1 VNDLPTPQAPSD
13 PAPLMPFH
21 ETPFYPTPGWTMLAR
36 ILTRNEGV
44 YGLCGPRGSGKTWLM
59 RQAIGQG
66 TASGGMGLW
75 FPCSGESDPMEF
87 LSALCDT
94 VADAVE
100 QRFVADNFWARI
112 GRRLRPA
119 LILAVVL
126 PVVADVVVYAI
137 HGLNAKGA
145 VQPTL
150 LAALP
155 PWLWIVVGV
164 ALFLLVA
171 DLIARIVWDGR
182 PAGRLVRVATG
193 LRKRVRYTEDLTH
206 GSEVD
211 ISGGSVVASTWKTSE
226 QQSLSERPATVPSLV
241 FEFRRLAALI
251 AKTTRRPLV
260 IGIDELDKISD
271 RGVVVKLLQN
281 VRGVLEIPNVHFLVA
296 LSEEAAAALQLGS
309 LQVRGRNEFNSSF
322 STVIS
327 LPPLSAGQAV
337 ALLGELGI
345 EAATERAQILSLLSA
360 GNVREM
366 IRLADGS
373 QLPARPDHVDRDH
386 WLIMKTI
393 EAEAAALLGEIINV
407 YSAQDRTGDVMV
419 SVWNKLP
426 SAAFS
431 SVDQFVEL
439 SRSAIHDSW
448 LPGWTDATWEDQ
460 VRESWQRLL
469 VRLFVSGSVI
479 APSRITGD
487 SRKYS
492 PQDMSGLRDVLI
504 MATQSSA
511 VARAMLVAA
520 MGPNLDR
527 TYTAPPGIRLLPESA
542 G

>member
-1 VNDLPTPQAPSD
+1 
-13 PAPLMPFH
+13 MPFRQ
-21 ETPFYPTPGWTMLAR
+21 TRFYPTPGWVMLAR
-36 ILTRNEGV
+36 ILTRNDGV
-44 YGLCGPRGSGKTWLM
+44 YGLHGPRGSGKTTLM
-59 RQAIGQG
+59 RRAIDE
-66 TASGGMGLW
+66 AVAKRGMGLW
-75 FPCSGESDPMEF
+75 FPCSSESDPMEF
-87 LSALCDT
+87 ISALCDT
-94 VADAVE
+94 LADAVE
-100 QRFVADNFWARI
+100 QRFVADNFWSRT

-119 LILAVVL
+119 LILAVAL

-145 VQPTL
+145 VQSTL
-150 LAALP
+150 LATLP
-155 PWLWIVVGV
+155 SWLWIIVGV
-164 ALFLLVA
+164 ALLLLVA

-211 ISGGSVVASTWKTSE
+211 LSGGSVVASTWKTSE
-226 QQSLSERPATVPSLV
+226 QRSLSERPATVPALV

-271 RGVVVKLLQN
+271 RGSVVKLLQN

-296 LSEEAAAALQLGS
+296 LSEESAAALQLGS

-322 STVIS
+322 YTVIS
-327 LPPLSAGQAV
+327 LPPLSAGQTV
-337 ALLGELGI
+337 ALLDEQGI
-345 EAATERAQILSLLSA
+345 EVVTERAQILSLLSA

-366 IRLADGS
+366 IRLAAGS
-373 QLPARPDHVDRDH
+373 QLSASPDHIDEDH

-393 EAEAAALLGEIINV
+393 EAEAAALLGVIINT
-407 YSAQDRTGDVMV
+407 YSAEDGTGDVMV

-439 SRSAIHDSW
+439 SRSAIHDLW
-448 LPGWTDATWEDQ
+448 LPGWTDATWVDQ
-460 VRESWQRLL
+460 IGESWQRLL
-469 VRLFVSGSVI
+469 IRLFVSGSVI

-487 SRKYS
+487 SRRYS

-511 VARAMLVAA
+511 VARAMLLAA
-520 MGPNLDR
+520 MGPNFDR